1 MSLPSMFAICAPRED
16 VLKGAIAESD
26 FAADL
31 AQVLKG
37 EAPEEYINPVKFFAN
52 THPTRGLRNLLLNVC
67 HRLSGSAEQVAS
79 IFRLDTN
86 YGGGKTH
93 SLIALA
99 HAARGMSGVP
109 NVGEFINPALLPT
122 AGVRIAAFDGEN
134 ADPANGRPLADGLR
148 AYTPW
153 GEIAYALGEHAGYE
167 LIRKSDE
174 TGVAPGSETIKEL
187 FGTAPTLI
195 LIDELSVYL
204 RKLGGADRKRAGGQ
218 LTAFMTS
225 LFKAVE
231 SSPHAALVY
240 TLAIGKDKKAVDAYS
255 AENLEIAEIMEEVES
270 VSARK
275 AALLDPTE
283 EDETVKVLRRRLFA
297 SIDDVQAARIIDQYR
312 QLWTTH
318 KEHLPLGGSMDTR
331 LEAFKAGYPL
341 HPELIE
347 TLKEKTST
355 LGTFQRVRGMLRILA
370 RVVGQLWRD
379 QPQDAFAVHLH
390 HIHPGH
396 GPIRQEI
403 VTKLGQSIY
412 VPALG
417 ADIAAVDGNQLSLAQ
432 EFDRDVYGGLAPYG
446 SYVARTIFLHTLA
459 FHENLK
465 GLTSHELRLSILSP
479 GTDISF
485 IDDAV
490 RRFIQSSAYLDDRP
504 NAPLRFL
511 AEANLTQMIRR
522 QEKNVDR
529 GQLRADLNDRIRSIF
544 SGDTFK
550 AVPFP
555 SIPNDLPDESGER
568 PLLAIIN
575 YDADDV
581 AGESV
586 TLPPL
591 VRELFH
597 KKSSHGDKRIN
608 LNNLVFVVVDAAKK
622 EDMKNAMA
630 RRMAL
635 DILRHP
641 EKIKDLA
648 EHQQERLREL
658 YRKSEQELA
667 VSIQQA
673 YRHLFYPT
681 RSRVDGADVDLG
693 HTVISVDNASADPG
707 AGQNQVRREL
717 RGINKLRLTGD
728 TPDSP
733 VYIRSKTPL
742 RNGSMT
748 TAALREEY
756 RRDPSLAMLLG
767 DQVFV
772 RGILQGIEQGE
783 FVYRSG
789 ELVCG
794 QGDPYPSI
802 KIDEQSFVL
811 TSAYAREH
819 DIWPPKPPEP
829 KPEIPKKPIDE
840 PPSGEG
846 DDNVVPDNP
855 GDGIDKPIK
864 PTSPP
869 DTTIRVEDVL
879 KAALSRVWETA
890 RGRKYQRIVSI
901 RLKIFEAT
909 DGFKLLG
916 LINAIPK
923 ADKTVSIQGDYATAN
938 GSELSFEFQGSP
950 QDAQPVKDFLDPQLR
965 AATEKSV
972 DLTFDVTF
980 EDGLSLSGDE
990 PEKLADRLTKFGTG
1004 AVFVEAV
1011 AQGAA

>member
-1 MSLPSMFAICAPRED
+1 MFEICTPRDD
-16 VLKGAIAESD
+16 VLKGTIAESD

-37 EAPEEYINPVKFFAN
+37 DAPEEYADPVKFFAN

-67 HRLSGSAEQVAS
+67 LRLSGSTEQVAS

-93 SLIALA
+93 SLIALT
-99 HAARGMSGVP
+99 HAALGMASVP
-109 NVGEFINPALLPT
+109 NVAEFIDPALLPQT
-122 AGVRIAAFDGEN
+122 KVRIAAFDGEN
-134 ADPANGRPLADGLR
+134 ADPANGRPLGGGLR

-153 GEIAYALGEHAGYE
+153 GEIAYALGGVAGYE

-187 FGTAPTLI
+187 FGSAPTLI

-231 SSPHAALVY
+231 SCKHAALVY

-297 SIDDVQAARIIDQYR
+297 YVDDAQAEQIIDQYR
-312 QLWTTH
+312 QLWVTH

-347 TLKEKTST
+347 TLKDKTST

-379 QPQDAFAVHLH
+379 HPQDAYAVHLH
-390 HIHPGH
+390 HINPGH

-403 VTKLGQSIY
+403 VTKLGQSVY

-417 ADIAAVDGNQLSLAQ
+417 ADIAAVDGNQPSLAQ
-432 EFDRDVYGGLAPYG
+432 EFDRDFYGGLAPYG

-465 GLTSHELRLSILSP
+465 GLTSQELRLSIISP

-485 IDDAV
+485 IDDAT
-490 RRFIQSSAYLDDRP
+490 RRFVQSSAYLDDRP

-522 QEKNVDR
+522 QEKNVDK

-555 SIPNDLPDESGER
+555 SIPNDLPDESGDR
-568 PLLAIIN
+568 PLLAIVN
-575 YDADDV
+575 YDADEV
-581 AGESV
+581 TGENV
-586 TLPPL
+586 VLPPL

-622 EDMKNAMA
+622 EDMKRAMA

-635 DILRHP
+635 EILRHP
-641 EKIKDLA
+641 EKLKELA

-673 YRHLFYPT
+673 YRHLFYP
-681 RSRVDGADVDLG
+681 SRDRVSGADVDLG
-693 HTVISVDNASADPG
+693 HTAIDVHNASADPG
-707 AGQNQVRREL
+707 AGQNQVHRVL
-717 RGINKLRLTGD
+717 RAINKLRLAGD
-728 TPDSP
+728 SSDSP
-733 VYIRSKTPL
+733 VYMRSKTPL
-742 RNGSMT
+742 RNGTIT

-756 RRDPSLAMLLG
+756 RRDPSLAILLG
-767 DQVFV
+767 DQVFI

-811 TSAYAREH
+811 TSSYARENN
-819 DIWPPKPPEP
+819 IWPPKLPEP
-829 KPEIPKKPIDE
+829 EPEIPIKTDDKAKDSQTTIGDTGN
-840 PPSGEG
+840 SNTIGETG
-846 DDNVVPDNP
+846 STAAET
-855 GDGIDKPIK
+855 
-864 PTSPP
+864 TSETFQS
-869 DTTIRVEDVL
+869 DTIIRVEDVL
-879 KAALSRVWETA
+879 KAALSQVWESA
-890 RGRKYQRIVSI
+890 RGRKFQHIVSI

-916 LINAIPK
+916 LVNSIPK
-923 ADKTVSIQGDYATAN
+923 ADKTVSLQGDYATAN

-972 DLTFDVTF
+972 DMTFSVNF
-980 EDGLSLSGDE
+980 HEGLSLAGDE
-990 PEKLADRLTKFGTG
+990 PEKLAERLTKFGTG
-1004 AVFVEAV
+1004 AVYVEAV